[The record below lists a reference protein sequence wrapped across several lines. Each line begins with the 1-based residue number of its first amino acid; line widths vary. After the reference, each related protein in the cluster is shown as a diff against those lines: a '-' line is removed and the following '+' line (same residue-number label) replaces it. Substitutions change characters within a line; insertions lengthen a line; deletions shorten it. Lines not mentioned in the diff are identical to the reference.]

1 VRHGRRV
8 VTGHRYHLPPCGLLR
23 LGGPVVLQ
31 HLLLVALWILG
42 GLIVGVSC
50 VFPRELWMRLT
61 FRNTSLAVAAYCLGR
76 PSAANLQRRFGI
88 RNVPFRRRFRL
99 GGVWAKGRAAPLYA
113 WDGRVMLTVL
123 TSPPSDEHALE
134 PQSAI
139 ERASFGLHSA
149 FGAARDESAGTRI
162 PQIVVADWGMLDQL
176 VLLHR
181 GKLPLVTASASF
193 LPPRRAARIGLGTT
207 ATAGRHWKY
216 FDLCAT
222 IDPRHSSL
230 GSPHT
235 RSCLKLTINNPINCW
250 NMIARLRNR

>member
-1 VRHGRRV
+1 MWHGRRV
-8 VTGHRYHLPPCGLLR
+8 VTGHRYHLPPYGLLR

-88 RNVPFRRRFRL
+88 RNLPFRRRFRL

-162 PQIVVADWGMLDQL
+162 PQIVVADLGNAGS
-176 VLLHR
+176 V
-181 GKLPLVTASASF
+181 GAAASREAASRDGQCIVSS
-193 LPPRRAARIGLGTT
+193 PAASGQDRAWDYRH
-207 ATAGRHWKY
+207 GRETLEV
-216 FDLCAT
+216 FRFVRD
-222 IDPRHSSL
+222 
-230 GSPHT
+230 
-235 RSCLKLTINNPINCW
+235 N
-250 NMIARLRNR
+250 